1 MDGVVNEV
9 PVPIDAPPVE
19 AAYQFIVPAE
29 AVAPRV
35 TVPASHLEPGVVPVI
50 VGIGVSVI
58 ETSFDSAGLPVAH
71 VISEVST
78 QLTKSPLLGERFV
91 YVGKFSPISPP
102 FSFHW

>member
-1 MDGVVNEV
+1 MDGVVNEI

-50 VGIGVSVI
+50 AGVVLTVAI
-58 ETSFDSAGLPVAH
+58 TAVLVPVVQPLA
-71 VISEVST
+71 VAST
-78 QLTKSPLLGERFV
+78 
-91 YVGKFSPISPP
+91 
-102 FSFHW
+102 